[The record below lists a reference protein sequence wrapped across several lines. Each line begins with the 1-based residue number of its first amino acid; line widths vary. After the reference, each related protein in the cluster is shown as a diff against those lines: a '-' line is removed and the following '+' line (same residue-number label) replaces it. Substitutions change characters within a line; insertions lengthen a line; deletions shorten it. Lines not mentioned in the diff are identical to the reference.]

1 MIIDK
6 NKKEKTPCAAQTAS
20 LFLRGSV
27 HKRIGGKVS
36 CGHIHRVKLFVTLF
50 LSLENKVEKIP
61 WEFNKKNISDC
72 L

>member
-1 MIIDK
+1 M
-6 NKKEKTPCAAQTAS
+6 TTQTAG

-50 LSLENKVEKIP
+50 LSLKNKVEKIR
-61 WEFNKKNISDC
+61 WKFDKKKIRDC